1 MAHTSKVLIEF
12 SATSV
17 ILFIRLNS
25 IVFEPDFENFTCISR
40 IFYFQ
45 ESQRSGYP
53 CLAFSSRAELEDPF
67 GKNEFFSTK
76 FENFRTK
83 IIKSWTCRQSSPR
96 EVTGKFLKDIKSLK
110 SET

>member
-1 MAHTSKVLIEF
+1 MP
-12 SATSV
+12 
-17 ILFIRLNS
+17 ILGRTGK
-25 IVFEPDFENFTCISR
+25 PK
-40 IFYFQ
+40 

-83 IIKSWTCRQSSPR
+83 IIKSWTGRQSSPR
-96 EVTGKFLKDIKSLK
+96 EATGKFEGYKISQK
-110 SET
+110 